1 MERRSQ
7 PRKTLRTD
15 AAAMVAECAGSN
27 SRLAARLIT
36 QLLDNELAA
45 TGLSVAQLGLLAHVA
60 ATSDDTLSALAQR
73 TGHEQSTLS
82 RNLRTLE
89 DDGLVEIAAVE
100 GNLRRRMVWLT
111 EAGARRLEAAIP
123 VWRSAQAKLARQI
136 PPRLARQLAEAA
148 RAMMA

>member
-1 MERRSQ
+1 
-7 PRKTLRTD
+7 
-15 AAAMVAECAGSN
+15 MVAACAGSN

-36 QLLDNELAA
+36 QLLDHELAA

-89 DDGLVEIAAVE
+89 DEGLVEIAAVE

-123 VWRSAQAKLARQI
+123 VWRGAQTKLGGHLPA
-136 PPRLARQLAEAA
+136 RLARQLAEAA
-148 RAMMA
+148 RAMTA